1 MNSKLP
7 PLNIYINFIKN
18 NCLNKT
24 LPSVF
29 DILHSKF
36 SFLPKYNCCE
46 TVNFNSNNSV
56 SKKRAKYIINN
67 YYKNFGITFS
77 PNDHGKEGK
86 MIEKF
91 IFDIEPNSNNMPDLG
106 DIDIKSTK
114 LRKKAKAGASNE
126 NRTSNDNSLPNNQF
140 LWINNYLVK
149 NKLSITT
156 AGSLNNYD
164 SFNNILENSL
174 LENTKY
180 YLKIKKGLLFVL
192 EDQTNIL
199 LNVILY
205 DIEELPNE
213 VQKQIQKDYELIRNL
228 IINKNIN
235 SQKQMYL
242 QIGRAT
248 QKNTFVFSFSPK
260 LISFII
266 NFYS

>member
-7 PLNIYINFIKN
+7 PLKTYIDFIKN

-29 DILHSKF
+29 NILHSNF
-36 SFLPKYNCCE
+36 NFLPKYNCCE

-56 SKKRAKYIINN
+56 LKKRAKYIINN
-67 YYKNFGITFS
+67 YHKNFGITFS
-77 PNDHGKEGK
+77 LNDHGKEGK

-114 LRKKAKAGASNE
+114 LKRKASNE
-126 NRTSNDNSLPNNQF
+126 NSLYNNEY
-140 LWINNYLVK
+140 LSINNYMVK

-156 AGSLNNYD
+156 AGNLNNYE

-180 YLKIKKGLLFVL
+180 YLKIKKGLLFIL

-199 LNVILY
+199 LNVIFY
-205 DIEELPNE
+205 NIEELPNE
-213 VQKQIQKDYELIRNL
+213 IQKQIQKDYELIRNL

-260 LISFII
+260 LISYII